1 MQIPKVFIVARPS
14 FCAAGNHPTFI
25 RSSQLDLSNSTKT
38 WLCHVEAEK
47 PTGFCAGS
55 RTEPDKSP
63 YWKPPASTRSGVG
76 GRKPH
81 KWPRRTAYVPPL
93 RGKPKLHSD
102 AGNSFARTGCALLKG
117 NVHQLWQTDTKSVL
131 PVSSWAFIWYTS
143 IVTTMHLK
151 TSKIDSSVK
160 RLHCLVLEVRHG
172 YYPEIVVA
180 NMSIYQINRTRSE
193 PHGTFGYFWGI
204 STLDNSQMGRHTTH
218 PSFLPSAQVLF
229 HQPTANT
236 NSIWPDMQLLVN
248 VEGKIPVMQSV

>member
-1 MQIPKVFIVARPS
+1 MQIPKVFSVARPS

-25 RSSQLDLSNSTKT
+25 WSSQLDLSNSTKT

-55 RTEPDKSP
+55 RTEPDKIP

-160 RLHCLVLEVRHG
+160 RLHCLVLVSKTWD
-172 YYPEIVVA
+172 
-180 NMSIYQINRTRSE
+180 M
-193 PHGTFGYFWGI
+193 GI
-204 STLDNSQMGRHTTH
+204 IQ
-218 PSFLPSAQVLF
+218 
-229 HQPTANT
+229 
-236 NSIWPDMQLLVN
+236 
-248 VEGKIPVMQSV
+248 K